1 MSDIPWEG
9 AEASWAHSLGPLP
22 WAELR
27 PAWLW
32 ELKGLDFLETA
43 VALEV
48 RMEAQLLGQ
57 SV

>member
-9 AEASWAHSLGPLP
+9 AEASWVHSLGPLP

-27 PAWLW
+27 PARLW